1 MAPFGPQSGNQK
13 KMPKLSAPPKRAK
26 RPLARQ
32 RALRMLAEGAKP
44 TLELLADA
52 SSLSL
57 RTLRADAEA
66 EGWQL
71 DREPDLDILGRV
83 RAIATGLL
91 DRVEALQAASLEE
104 GKKIDKQEIDTMLA
118 IIRGLEK
125 IDEIMRPAAA
135 VAEDQIKKDED
146 IADTLDRIN
155 ERIVQLATEI
165 AAGMVAQAS
174 GPVGGEA
181 G

>member
-1 MAPFGPQSGNQK
+1 MSKISPPQKRGK
-13 KMPKLSAPPKRAK
+13 K
-26 RPLARQ
+26 PLARQ

-57 RTLRADAEA
+57 NTLRTDAA
-66 EGWQL
+66 TEGWQL
-71 DREPDLDILGRV
+71 DREPDPDILGRV
-83 RAIATGLL
+83 QAIAAGLL
-91 DRVEALQAASLEE
+91 DKVEALQAASIEE
-104 GKKIDKQEIDTMLA
+104 GKKIDKQEIDAMLA
-118 IIRGLEK
+118 MIRGVEK
-125 IDEIMRPAAA
+125 IDEIMRPTAAGR
-135 VAEDQIKKDED
+135 EDKIKNDED

-155 ERIVQLATEI
+155 ERIVQLAMEI

>member
-1 MAPFGPQSGNQK
+1 
-13 KMPKLSAPPKRAK
+13 MPKLSPPPKKRANK
-26 RPLARQ
+26 PLARQ

-57 RTLRADAEA
+57 KTLRADAER
-66 EGWQL
+66 EGWRL

-91 DRVEALQAASLEE
+91 DKVEALQVASLEE
-104 GKKIDKQEIDTMLA
+104 GKKIDKQEIDAMLA
-118 IIRGLEK
+118 MIRGVEK
-125 IDEIMRPAAA
+125 IDEIMRPGAAGR
-135 VAEDQIKKDED
+135 EDQIKNDED

-165 AAGMVAQAS
+165 AAEMVARAT
-174 GPVGGEA
+174 GGDGGKA

>member
-1 MAPFGPQSGNQK
+1 
-13 KMPKLSAPPKRAK
+13 MPKTSPPPKRGK
-26 RPLARQ
+26 TPLARQ

-52 SSLSL
+52 SGRSV
-57 RTLRADAEA
+57 RTLRADAER
-66 EGWQL
+66 EGWRL

-91 DRVEALQAASLEE
+91 GKVEALQVASLEE
-104 GKKIDKQEIDTMLA
+104 GKKIDKQEIDAMLA

-125 IDEIMRPAAA
+125 IDEIMRPEAA

-155 ERIVQLATEI
+155 ERIVELATEI
-165 AAGMVAQAS
+165 AAEMVARAS
-174 GPVGGEA
+174 GPDGSEA

>member
-1 MAPFGPQSGNQK
+1 MTKKSSPRQRVGKKPF
-13 KMPKLSAPPKRAK
+13 
-26 RPLARQ
+26 ARQ

-57 RTLRADAEA
+57 RTLRTDAKA

-91 DRVEALQAASLEE
+91 DKVEALRVASLEE
-104 GKKIDKQEIDTMLA
+104 GKKIDKQEIDAMLA
-118 IIRGLEK
+118 MIRGVEK
-125 IDEIMRPAAA
+125 IDEIMRPGAAGR
-135 VAEDQIKKDED
+135 EDQIKNDED

-165 AAGMVAQAS
+165 AAEMVARAS
-174 GPVGGEA
+174 GPDGSKA